1 MVQEYH
7 RRYLEEGVGKRD
19 IVIVAHGHLNRV
31 LIARWLQ
38 FPIGLG
44 EFLWETFVFCNCSSQ
59 HFVQQEPTS
68 TLSLPV

>member
-38 FPIGLG
+38 LPIGIG
-44 EFLWETFVFCNCSSQ
+44 EFRE
-59 HFVQQEPTS
+59 TS
-68 TLSLPV
+68 TLAIVRANILSDRNPLPL